1 MRSPARQLLA
11 AVVTVLASAVLLLT
25 MLAHYAELADSAGFA
40 GRAVKIVQAGPVQ
53 SIITNQISARV
64 QAAGA
69 SSRSARPLIDQAVQ
83 QALSY
88 GPVTAE
94 IRAAAASLQ
103 SQLLSGQ
110 ASSLALTLPSLGP
123 EIASRIASS
132 SPELAAEI
140 ERIGTITVVNA
151 RIPASAAQ
159 AVNDV
164 AYLGRDAT
172 LLVVLTVALAVLALL
187 LSPTRR
193 HTLIGLGTGAA
204 VSGLLAVAAYLGGRQ
219 VIINQFSSQAA
230 GTAAGVVWN
239 VCLGGLETLGL
250 IVAAVGAAVTAA
262 ALPAGRP
269 ASRLSSKSPSVQ

>member
-1 MRSPARQLLA
+1 MKSPVRQLLA

-40 GRAVKIVQAGPVQ
+40 GRAVSIIQAGPVQ
-53 SIITNQISARV
+53 SIITNQIYARV

-69 SSRSARPLIDQAVQ
+69 DSSVRPLIGQAVQ

-94 IRAAAASLQ
+94 VRAAAASLQ
-103 SQLLSGQ
+103 SQLLTGH

-123 EIASRIASS
+123 EIASRIERS

-140 ERIGTITVVNA
+140 ERIGTITVVDA

-187 LSPTRR
+187 LSPSRR
-193 HTLIGLGTGAA
+193 RTLIRLGAGAV
-204 VSGLLAVAAYLGGRQ
+204 VSGLLAVAAYLGGRE
-219 VIINQFSSQAA
+219 VIQNQFSSQAA

-239 VCLGGLETLGL
+239 ICLAGLERLGL
-250 IVAAVGAAVTAA
+250 VVAAVGAAVTAA
-262 ALPAGRP
+262 ALPSGRSS
-269 ASRLSSKSPSVQ
+269 SRLSSKSPSVQ